1 MSGHNKWSTIKRKK
15 GAVDAK
21 RGAIF
26 TKIIREITVAVKNGG
41 GEDANSN
48 PRLRVA
54 IQKAK
59 ENNMPL
65 ENIDRAILK
74 ASGKM
79 EGVVYE
85 EIRYEGYGP
94 GGVAVMVD
102 VITDNKNR
110 THPEIR
116 SIFTKSGGNLGE
128 AGCVGFMFDR
138 KGVIEIEAGQTNE
151 DELMELLIDFNVE
164 DIKTEDDDTITVS
177 VTPDDFSSVSEAII
191 AKGYKTLMNEITYIP
206 KTTVALD
213 EKKAEQCMRLVES
226 LEDHD
231 DIQNV
236 YGNYEIS
243 DEIMEKLQ
251 G

>member
-26 TKIIREITVAVKNGG
+26 TKIIREITVSVKNGG
-41 GEDANSN
+41 GEDPNSN

-54 IQKAK
+54 VQKAK
-59 ENNMPL
+59 ENNMPID
-65 ENIDRAILK
+65 NIERAILK

-94 GGVAVMVD
+94 GGIAIMVD
-102 VITDNKNR
+102 TITDNKNR
-110 THPEIR
+110 THPELR
-116 SIFTKSGGNLGE
+116 SLFSKSGGNLGE
-128 AGCVGFMFDR
+128 AGCVAFMFDK
-138 KGVIEIEAGQTNE
+138 KGVIEIDAGQTNE
-151 DELMELLIDFNVE
+151 DDLMELLLDFNVD
-164 DIKTEDDDTITVS
+164 DIKTEEDGSITVT
-177 VTPDDFSSVSEAII
+177 VNPEGFTAASEAIV
-191 AKGYKTLMNEITYIP
+191 AKGYKTSFNETTYVP
-206 KTTVALD
+206 KTTVVLD
-213 EKKAEQCMRLVES
+213 EKKSEQCLRLVES

-231 DIQNV
+231 DVQNV
-236 YGNYEIS
+236 YGNYEIP
-243 DEIMEKLQ
+243 DDIMEKLQ